1 MKLLNYYINKF
12 IFISLF
18 LFIQLNIFLL
28 FLFLFSYAKILTK
41 LKYLIKKI
49 IFLYINWLDDTFII
63 TNKKN

>member
-28 FLFLFSYAKILTK
+28 FLFLFLFLFFYAKILTK
-41 LKYLIKKI
+41 HNLSDMLNILLKKL
-49 IFLYINWLDDTFII
+49 FFYI
-63 TNKKN
+63 

>member
-28 FLFLFSYAKILTK
+28 FLYFFYSKILTK
-41 LKYLIKKI
+41 HNLTDMLNTLLKKY
-49 IFLYINWLDDTFII
+49 FLYIKIDLMILLLL
-63 TNKKN
+63 

>member
-28 FLFLFSYAKILTK
+28 FLFLFLFFYAKILTK
-41 LKYLIKKI
+41 HNLSDMLNILLKKL
-49 IFLYINWLDDTFII
+49 FFYI
-63 TNKKN
+63 